1 MTTLDVARLCGTS
14 VVMIEKHYGHLVA
27 SSARKRLAGVT
38 ML

>member
-14 VVMIEKHYGHLVA
+14 VGMIEKHYGHLVA
-27 SSARKRLAGVT
+27 SSARSRLAAVT